1 MEGVPCAR
9 DEAFLKRWRW
19 LSSSL
24 GRDEFFLLS
33 PLVELLNL
41 TAQEKSDLIALRAL
55 TGEPLPFSMP
65 KFSE

>member
-9 DEAFLKRWRW
+9 EEAFLKRWRW

-33 PLVELLNL
+33 SLVELLNL
-41 TAQEKSDLIALRAL
+41 TAQEKSDRIAFEGFDGR
-55 TGEPLPFSMP
+55 TVTV
-65 KFSE
+65 